1 MAAQTPS
8 EPLQLPPE
16 WLAHRYD
23 PGQDAVHFIRADRE
37 TRCAI
42 PFFTDEHLPSAAE
55 PLVAR
60 RQDSLAVAP
69 YPAPI
74 HFILHS
80 AYCCST
86 LLANAYDREGA
97 ATSFKEPTILNDLAG
112 WRQRG
117 GEPARVAEILDSA
130 LRLLARPFGAGE
142 ASVVK
147 PSNVINALAPAMLA
161 MRPEA
166 GCILLHAPLRVY
178 LGSIAGKGLWGR
190 LWVRDLLVKLRADGM
205 VGLGF
210 EADDLFL
217 QTDLQVAAVGWLA
230 QHQHFARLAGQYPGR
245 VRTLESETLLARPED
260 ALAAI
265 DALFGLREDAAARTR
280 IAGRVFTR
288 HAKFGG
294 DFSREDRIAGQR
306 AAADMHGDEI
316 DKVVAWAEAVAASAG
331 IAFDL
336 PAPLLER

>member
-1 MAAQTPS
+1 MAAQAPS

-23 PGQDAVHFIRADRE
+23 PQQDAVHFVRADRE
-37 TRCAI
+37 TRRSI

-55 PLVAR
+55 PLVVR
-60 RQDSLAVAP
+60 RQDGLAVAP
-69 YPAPI
+69 NPAPI
-74 HFILHS
+74 HFIFHS

-86 LLANAYDREGA
+86 LLANAYDREGTA
-97 ATSFKEPTILNDLAG
+97 SSFKEPTILNDLAG

-117 GEPARVAEILDSA
+117 GEPARVAEVLDGT
-130 LRLLARPFGAGE
+130 LRLLARPFGGGE

-147 PSNVINALAPAMLA
+147 PSNVVNAFAPAMLA

-166 GCILLHAPLRVY
+166 GCVLLHAPLRVY

-190 LWVRDLLVKLRADGM
+190 LWVRDLLVKIRADGM

-245 VRTLESETLLARPED
+245 VRTLESETLLARPEE

-265 DALFGLREDAAARTR
+265 DSLFGLASDAAARART
-280 IAGRVFTR
+280 AERVFTR

-294 DFSREDRIAGQR
+294 KFDRDDRIAGQR
-306 AAADMHGDEI
+306 EAADVHGEEI

-331 IAFDL
+331 VPFDL
-336 PAPLLER
+336 PSPLLKG